1 MMVHPLWYQNG
12 LQFGCRQCGRCCIGE
27 PGYVWV
33 NEEEITTIAE
43 HLGLNRSM
51 FIANFVRNVGKR
63 KSIVEISN
71 GDCIFFD
78 SEIRGCKLYEVRPT
92 QCRTWPFWNQNID
105 TPSSWKKT
113 AKFCSGCNKGELHT
127 LEEIEEKRKKL
138 KL

>member
-1 MMVHPLWYQNG
+1 
-12 LQFGCRQCGRCCIGE
+12 
-27 PGYVWV
+27 VWV